1 MRKVS
6 LVALF
11 VNTLLYATYYPMA
24 KSVLER
30 FDPWV
35 FMACVEALAVPV
47 ALVLLWRARSV
58 SKQTIR
64 SGILL
69 GVIANLAFLIGLQAL
84 RFTSATN
91 TTFLG
96 ALSGVIG
103 ALITRLMF
111 RQRLNPLIWAAAGLS
126 LAGALGLVFG
136 GGWFGI
142 NGGDLF
148 ALLAAV
154 IYAWSIFQTDRE
166 TSRPKVD
173 TLSLLAVVLLTGA
186 VLSFAESLAFGDWSG
201 TLGRFEPLVDGGVLL
216 YVATVTNVIPYAV
229 TLKLQ
234 RHLRPVTVAFIYIL
248 EPLWA
253 ALIAALYLGETL
265 SPFGLASACLILA
278 GSLLAIQASFPAAS
292 SAVGRPSAE
301 TDYALGG
308 D

>member
-6 LVALF
+6 LIALF

-47 ALVLLWRARSV
+47 ALALLWRAGSV

-64 SGILL
+64 SGIML

-111 RQRLNPLIWAAAGLS
+111 RQRLNPMIWAAAGLS
-126 LAGALGLVFG
+126 LAGAFGLVFG

-154 IYAWSIFQTDRE
+154 IYAWSIFQTDNE
-166 TSRPKVD
+166 TRRPGVD

-186 VLSFAESLAFGDWSG
+186 ALSFAESLAFGDWPG
-201 TLGRFEPLVDGGVLL
+201 TLGRLEPLTDGGVLL

>member
-6 LVALF
+6 LIALF
-11 VNTLLYATYYPMA
+11 FNTLLYATYYPVA

-47 ALVLLWRARSV
+47 AIVLLWRASSV
-58 SKQTIR
+58 SKQTVR
-64 SGILL
+64 SGLLL

-96 ALSGVIG
+96 ALSGVVG
-103 ALITRLMF
+103 ALVTRLMF
-111 RQRLNPLIWAAAGLS
+111 RQRLNPMIWAAAGLS

-154 IYAWSIFQTDRE
+154 IYAWSIFQTDNE
-166 TSRPKVD
+166 TRRPGVD

-186 VLSFAESLAFGDWSG
+186 ALSLVESLVFGDWSG
-201 TLGRFEPLVDGGVLL
+201 TLGRLEPLTDGGVLL

-278 GSLLAIQASFPAAS
+278 GSLLAIQASFPPAT